1 MISTDNEASAKACV
15 LMYYG
20 VTDVSVANQFRQ
32 QAATYIDL
40 ILRGAKPGDLPVQV
54 PTNTRYTAGHLVADG
69 RRRIIVSAVSLTDPP
84 QRPNCRW
91 FCLLLQD

>member
-32 QAATYIDL
+32 VGNLHRSHSPGRQTRRFARSGPDKYTL
-40 ILRGAKPGDLPVQV
+40 IINLKTAKALGL
-54 PTNTRYTAGHLVADG
+54 TISREMMLIADE
-69 RRRIIVSAVSLTDPP
+69 
-84 QRPNCRW
+84 
-91 FCLLLQD
+91 LLE

>member
-40 ILRGAKPGDLPVQV
+40 ILRGAKPAICPFRSRQIHAHHQPQDRQALGL
-54 PTNTRYTAGHLVADG
+54 TISREMMLIADE
-69 RRRIIVSAVSLTDPP
+69 
-84 QRPNCRW
+84 
-91 FCLLLQD
+91 LLE